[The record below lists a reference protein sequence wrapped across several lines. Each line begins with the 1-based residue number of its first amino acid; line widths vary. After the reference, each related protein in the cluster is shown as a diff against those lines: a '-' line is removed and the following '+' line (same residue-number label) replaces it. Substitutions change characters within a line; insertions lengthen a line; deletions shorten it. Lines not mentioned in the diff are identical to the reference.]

1 MKTILAASVMLAAG
15 LMSST
20 AMAGPSHPTDRL
32 VVGLNADIPSS
43 QPGVERDA
51 NADTVLQH
59 VVEGLVGYRENL
71 EVAPMLAE
79 SWSVSEDGKA
89 YTFKLRPGLTFH
101 NGKPVTSEDVKWSF
115 ARYANPDTKWQCTY
129 RYDGTYGPK
138 LESIDTPDPLTVVFH
153 LSRPEGMFITN
164 LASIQ
169 CLGGVLSKDSVKA
182 DGSWDK
188 PIGTGP
194 YMFKDW
200 QRERH
205 VDLERFKDY
214 KSLPGDSDGYVGG
227 KEADAETIRF
237 LIVPDQAARKNALLA
252 GQIDLFSDF
261 APADIAEATAA
272 GFAVQHGDGM
282 GWSTLLIQTQD
293 PLLKDERV
301 RRALVHAIDLKQ
313 VAAAATFEM
322 GKANP
327 SAVATMSPYHSA
339 VTDEWPAYDPE
350 KAKALLA
357 EAGYKGEPV
366 KIQTNRKYDGMYNN
380 AIAIQAM
387 LMQAG
392 INAEL
397 DVLDWAT
404 QLDNYVQGKFQLQS
418 FSFSARLDPALSYE
432 TFIGDKKT
440 DPSAQWE
447 DPEALKVLI
456 AVMAEKDAAKRQPL
470 FEQLHR
476 MMAAQVPIIGLYND
490 LLVVAA
496 SPKVKGY
503 RNWPAGKDRLWNVWK
518 E

>member
-1 MKTILAASVMLAAG
+1 MKGRLAAYALLALATTA
-15 LMSST
+15 LPSS
-20 AMAGPSHPTDRL
+20 AGPSHPTDKL
-32 VVGLNADIPSS
+32 IVGLNADIPSS
-43 QPGVERDA
+43 QPGVDRDA

-59 VVEGLVGYRENL
+59 VIEGLVGYRENL

-79 SWSVSEDGKA
+79 SWSVSQDGKA
-89 YTFKLRPGLTFH
+89 YTFKLRDGLTFH

-115 ARYANPDTKWQCTY
+115 SRYANPDTKWQCSY
-129 RYDGTYGPK
+129 RFDGTYGPK
-138 LESIDTPDPLTVVFH
+138 IESIDTPDRLTTVFH
-153 LSRPEGMFITN
+153 LSRPDGMFVTN

-169 CLGGVLSKDSVKA
+169 CLGAVLSKDSVKA
-182 DGSWDK
+182 DGSWDR

-194 YMFKDW
+194 YVFKDW
-200 QRERH
+200 QRERY
-205 VDLERFKDY
+205 VDLERFAGY
-214 KSLPGDSDGYVGG
+214 KSLPGARDGYVGG

-237 LIVPDQAARKNALLA
+237 LIVPDQAARKNALFA

-272 GFAVQHGDGM
+272 GFTVQHGNGM

-301 RRALVHAIDLKQ
+301 RRAIAHAIDLKQ
-313 VAAAATFEM
+313 VASAATFDM
-322 GKANP
+322 GKPNP

-357 EAGYKGEPV
+357 EAGYKGEEI

-387 LMQAG
+387 LAAAG
-392 INAEL
+392 VNAQL

-404 QLDNYVQGKFQLQS
+404 QLNNYVQGKFQLQS
-418 FSFSARLDPALSYE
+418 FGFSARLDPALSYE

-440 DPSAQWE
+440 DASVQWE
-447 DPEALKVLI
+447 DPEAFKLLT
-456 AVMAEKDAAKRQPL
+456 AVMAESDAAKRQPM
-470 FEQLHR
+470 FESLHR
-476 MMAAQVPIIGLYND
+476 MMATQVPIIGLYND
-490 LLVVAA
+490 VNVVAM
-496 SPKVKGY
+496 SSKVKGY
-503 RNWPAGKDRLWNVWK
+503 QNWPAGKDRLWNVWK